1 MASNSAP
8 NPNIAKLNAAIE
20 EIENLK
26 TSLSAYKEKTQKIVQ
41 VLHGENQ
48 VLKGELLVIRQRVE
62 YLEEQLGIAVEG
74 GDNSGPSSAQEVDAM
89 AGEVEQP
96 ADEMDED
103 EKKLELSRDA
113 AESKP
118 IKHSASQKTN
128 AMGLRKVLETVR
140 ALGAQWV
147 PTCKKFLEDILDTDL
162 ETQIRSKYDYMAY
175 EWGEINKIAES
186 NDDLQA
192 AEDDGFGEQAVK
204 GGGEDEGQVL
214 PVATKDTRQSR
225 PRGAQNSRVS
235 SKLKARQ
242 RKRAHSTYTDAKF
255 DSAFITNTMSD
266 DEDDPDA
273 IPGEGMKKWISR
285 APDYRSDIVKQLYQ
299 DIDAIADL
307 EPDKAKAATTRI
319 RGAEKKDSVPPK
331 AKNFKSQIRA
341 WQVKQELLDVNEHW
355 FTSGRVAKSGMAW
368 GDPEDPEPESEKKR
382 KHNGEGSKR
391 GKGKKR
397 AIDRSAAEKSRAELD
412 ELLNGEDMNAVL
424 TLET

>member
-8 NPNIAKLNAAIE
+8 NPNVAKLNAAIE

-26 TSLSAYKEKTQKIVQ
+26 TSLSAYKEKTQKIIQ
-41 VLHGENQ
+41 VLHEENQ

-74 GDNSGPSSAQEVDAM
+74 GDNSGPSSAQEVDAT

-118 IKHSASQKTN
+118 IKDAVNMAFKHLMGVPKIDSKSLPFYPYQISREHELWPKDPGTHQPLIRFMWKHSASQKTN

-140 ALGAQWV
+140 VLGAQWV

-162 ETQIRSKYDYMAY
+162 ETRIRSKYDYMAY
-175 EWGEINKIAES
+175 EWRKINKIAES
-186 NDDLQA
+186 SDDLQA
-192 AEDDGFGEQAVK
+192 AEDDGFGEQVVE
-204 GGGEDEGQVL
+204 GGGENEGQVL

-242 RKRAHSTYTDAKF
+242 CKRAHSTYMDAKF
-255 DSAFITNTMSD
+255 DSAFITNAMSD

-285 APDYRSDIVKQLYQ
+285 VPNYRSDIV
-299 DIDAIADL
+299 
-307 EPDKAKAATTRI
+307 R
-319 RGAEKKDSVPPK
+319 
-331 AKNFKSQIRA
+331 
-341 WQVKQELLDVNEHW
+341 
-355 FTSGRVAKSGMAW
+355 
-368 GDPEDPEPESEKKR
+368 
-382 KHNGEGSKR
+382 
-391 GKGKKR
+391 
-397 AIDRSAAEKSRAELD
+397 
-412 ELLNGEDMNAVL
+412 VL
-424 TLET
+424 TISMHL